1 MKNIINC
8 VIIDDDPFAI
18 KVIAN
23 HIGEIPRLRVLQTYT
38 NPIQALSEINTLKN
52 KPDLIFLDID
62 MPGLSGITFAESVRH
77 SFPNIIFTT
86 SFSEYAIKAFEL
98 RIKHYLLKPIDLE
111 TFCQKVYIVLFECFD
126 NPFDEDNDAFY
137 LRVEE
142 RGFRVKVLKGDI
154 IYIQAAGNHLHIF
167 TPETHYTIY
176 YSLGEM
182 AQKLIGNTNFFR
194 VHKSYIINTNFVHS
208 IQGNTIHLQK
218 YDVLMTAPFKADFVR
233 YLEDNT
239 LLFKR

>member
-18 KVIAN
+18 KVITN
-23 HIGEIPRLRVLQTYT
+23 HIGEFPRLRVLQSYT
-38 NPIQALSEINTLKN
+38 NPIKALSEINSLKT

-62 MPGLSGITFAESVRH
+62 MPGLSGINFAESVRH
-77 SFPNIIFTT
+77 TLPNIIFTT
-86 SFSEYAIKAFEL
+86 AYAEFAVKAFDL
-98 RIKHYLLKPIDLE
+98 RVKDYLLKPIDLD
-111 TFCQKVYIVLFECFD
+111 TFSQKVYTVLLECYD
-126 NPFDEDNDAFY
+126 NLIDDDYDAFY
-137 LRVEE
+137 LRVGE
-142 RGFRVKVLKGDI
+142 RGFRVKVLKEDI

-167 TPETHYTIY
+167 TSDKHYTIY
-176 YSLGEM
+176 YSLVEM
-182 AQKLIGNTNFFR
+182 VQKLIKNTNFFR

-208 IQGNTIHLQK
+208 IHGNTIHLQK

-239 LLFKR
+239 LLFKK